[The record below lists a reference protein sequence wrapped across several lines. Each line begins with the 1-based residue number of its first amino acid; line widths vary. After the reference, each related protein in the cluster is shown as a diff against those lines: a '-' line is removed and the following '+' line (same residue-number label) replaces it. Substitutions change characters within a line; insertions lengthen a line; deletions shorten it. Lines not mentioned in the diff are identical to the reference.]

1 MCCLNH
7 FGIATQK

>member
-1 MCCLNH
+1 MCYLNH